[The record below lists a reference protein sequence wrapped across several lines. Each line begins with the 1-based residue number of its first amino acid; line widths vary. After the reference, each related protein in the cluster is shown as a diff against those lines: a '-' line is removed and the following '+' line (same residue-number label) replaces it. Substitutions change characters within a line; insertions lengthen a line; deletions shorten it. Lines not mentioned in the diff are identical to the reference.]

1 MITATA
7 NLTGTITATAQLLST
22 QVGSCP
28 NNAATVN
35 STPYATAPSGT
46 TINVD
51 VEDTA
56 GADVGSLVGG
66 KWRIGDS
73 RISLND
79 SQFTP
84 VEVIGYAKA
93 EENFNVQVVD
103 SADDPVGTVSAGVVG
118 IADSTANLRDT
129 GGTPISS
136 TQIKAEATALIT
148 APDAAISFN
157 GVPYGNAKSGGSLN
171 VVYNKPTV
179 SVSVDDLTP
188 SIGDVVTVE
197 ATPSNMVPTSYL
209 FFAVCSANH
218 VTFIAEQA
226 SNTVNWTVNSAVGSV
241 RVFVLATDG
250 TDEVYSEPVTI
261 TVSGLLLDNFP
272 GAIGAF
278 ALKKI
283 RAGYTGPLVE
293 LRRSTDNALKSFYP
307 DANGNLSLTSE
318 DGSGTSLGTWIGANS
333 AFMKQLYDQG
343 LSVASYF
350 QLTNTRQPR
359 VVNAGTLVTSAN
371 GLAAWEWVDSTDQ
384 MSLPDFAFKSNIDIY
399 NIIETVD
406 TSFLQYYD
414 PATFSFVAQSGSAAS
429 PPYSDYGSPLLYVDG
444 ALIAS
449 PTRNDV
455 YVAMTAAQNLNVH
468 QGASTANWATFL
480 HNGYPAG
487 LWYAGKDQLIIA
499 WEDASANRSAIEA
512 SIISTYSL

>member
-35 STPYATAPSGT
+35 STAYATAPSGT

-51 VEDTA
+51 VENTA
-56 GADVGSLVGG
+56 GADVGSLVSG
-66 KWRIGDS
+66 KWQIGDS

-79 SQFTP
+79 SQFAP
-84 VEVIGYAKA
+84 IEVIGYAKA
-93 EENFNVQVVD
+93 EGNFNVQVVD

-118 IADSTANLRDT
+118 IADS
-129 GGTPISS
+129 PIRS
-136 TQIKAEATALIT
+136 TSNNFTDSVRAEQPYTIADVPWTNSDGSPESTEYGQPIT
-148 APDAAISFN
+148 CSPCV
-157 GVPYGNAKSGGSLN
+157 VPS
-171 VVYNKPTV
+171 V
-179 SVSVDDLTP
+179 SVSVSNPTP
-188 SIGDVVTVE
+188 SIGDSVTVT
-197 ATPSNMVPTSYL
+197 ATPSGITPTSYL

-226 SNTVNWTVNSAVGSV
+226 SNVANWTVDSAVGSV

-307 DANGNLSLTSE
+307 DANGNLSLISE
-318 DGSGTSLGTWIGANS
+318 DGSGTSLSTWIGANS
-333 AFMKQLYDQG
+333 AFMRQIYDQG

-350 QLTNTRQPR
+350 QLTNTKQPR
-359 VVNAGTLVTSAN
+359 VVNAGALVTGAN

-384 MSLPDFAFKSNIDIY
+384 MNLPDFAFKSNIDIY

-406 TSFLQYYD
+406 TAFLQYYD

-444 ALIAS
+444 TLIAS

-487 LWYAGKDQLIIA
+487 LYYTGKDQLIIA
-499 WEDASANRSAIEA
+499 WADASSNRAAIEA